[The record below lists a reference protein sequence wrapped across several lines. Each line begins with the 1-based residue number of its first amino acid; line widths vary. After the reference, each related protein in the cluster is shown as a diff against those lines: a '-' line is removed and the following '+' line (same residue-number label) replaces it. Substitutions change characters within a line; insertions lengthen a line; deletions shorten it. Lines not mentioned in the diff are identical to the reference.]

1 MKNLKLKNQI
11 PVEKSLLKIEH
22 FSTSRSV
29 NPHRGFTLLEVLV
42 SITIIAFLC
51 GLIVSF
57 ARLSNHTARRQQA
70 RAELANWHEALH
82 RWHARFGEY
91 PQFENANPDIAFPV
105 LELYQH
111 YEIFD
116 FDEKKIERFFY
127 DQTGSTT
134 NATDTSL
141 LKLSLKDPWGVE
153 YYFRYISEDDYELWS
168 CGPDSQP
175 GTPDDIRL
183 KP

>member
-91 PQFENANPDIAFPV
+91 PFPDDADTDAGIPV
-105 LELYQH
+105 LELY
-111 YEIFD
+111 D
-116 FDEKKIERFFY
+116 FVDFLEFSPEIERYFY
-127 DQTGSTT
+127 EQTGSTT
-134 NATDTSL
+134 NAADVSL
-141 LKLSLKDPWGVE
+141 LRLSLKDPWGTD
-153 YYFRYISEDDYELWS
+153 YYFRYISEDDYEIWS
-168 CGPDSQP
+168 CGPDSQS
-175 GTPDDIRL
+175 GNSDDIRL